1 MDFLLG
7 PTLWL
12 MSLCAI
18 LKSFGWKTVLLILNQ
33 LFTDDSLMIHFYSLE
48 QRIVLKS
55 LKIISPNNLKT

>member
-48 QRIVLKS
+48 QRIVLNS
-55 LKIISPNNLKT
+55 LKIISPNNIKT